1 MALKQTPIPVKVEL
15 LEEGRR
21 IEVTWQDGRVT
32 PFTALELRAEC
43 PCAQCVDEMT
53 GKRILNRDNV
63 NPDVAATSHGR
74 VGRYALQFQWS
85 DGHSTGIYTYER
97 LRDREPETS

>member
-1 MALKQTPIPVKVEL
+1 MALKRIPIPVKVDL
-15 LEEGRR
+15 LEDGRR
-21 IEVTWQDGRVT
+21 IEVTWQDGQVT
-32 PFTALELRAEC
+32 PFAAFDLRAEC

-53 GKRILNRDNV
+53 GKRTLNRDDV
-63 NPDVAATSHGR
+63 NPEVAATSHGR

-97 LRDREPETS
+97 LRDWESETS

>member
-1 MALKQTPIPVKVEL
+1 MALKQIPIPVKVDL
-15 LEEGRR
+15 LEDGRR
-21 IEVTWQDGRVT
+21 IEVTWQDGQVT
-32 PFTALELRAEC
+32 PFAAFDLRAEC

-53 GKRILNRDNV
+53 GIRTLNRDDV
-63 NPDVAATSHGR
+63 NPEVGATSHGR

-97 LRDREPETS
+97 LRGREPENS